1 MYPNSAS
8 ERMGA
13 DSGAVLE
20 RWSGWSRLKTLR
32 MGMAVD
38 EWSIFSPD
46 GEGDRPT
53 GEAMDDGCRKSSRF
67 MGSPGL
73 EME

>member
-1 MYPNSAS
+1 
-8 ERMGA
+8 MGA
-13 DSGAVLE
+13 YKGAVLD
-20 RWSGWSRLKTLR
+20 RWPGWSRLKTLR

-38 EWSIFSPD
+38 ELSIFSED

-67 MGSPGL
+67 IGSPGL
-73 EME
+73 ETA

>member
-1 MYPNSAS
+1 
-8 ERMGA
+8 
-13 DSGAVLE
+13 
-20 RWSGWSRLKTLR
+20 

-46 GEGDRPT
+46 GEGERPT
-53 GEAMDDGCRKSSRF
+53 GEAMDDGWRKSSRF

>member
-1 MYPNSAS
+1 
-8 ERMGA
+8 MGA
-13 DSGAVLE
+13 DSGAVLD
-20 RWSGWSRLKTLR
+20 RRSGWSRLKTFR

-38 EWSIFSPD
+38 EWSIFSSD
-46 GEGDRPT
+46 GDGDRPT
-53 GEAMDDGCRKSSRF
+53 GEAMDDGWRKSSRI